1 MDNDLIRNKNSA
13 HFCNQGFQRELHGYS
28 TSKNNNHNSVNFVQN
43 AYNSLKEVECFLNNF
58 KHCYKYIYLYKFL
71 K

>member
-1 MDNDLIRNKNSA
+1 MNDFLAKSNCRNNDIHKDSYSDNKNFA
-13 HFCNQGFQRELHGYS
+13 QKTF
-28 TSKNNNHNSVNFVQN
+28 T
-43 AYNSLKEVECFLNNF
+43 SLKEVECFLNNF